1 MQPLAITLGDPSG
14 IGAEIVFKALEDV
27 DVPARVF
34 GSRALASPPDG
45 IDFVDVGGKGPIRY
59 GVIDAAYG
67 RIALDSIDAA
77 LHAIESG
84 DCSALV
90 TAPIHKQAIA
100 LAGSPFPGHTE
111 LLAHR
116 AGLKRYAH
124 DYAMY
129 FDSPKL
135 KSALLSVHLPLRDA
149 VSAIDADDIT
159 ALARLTSREYTRL
172 YGHPPRIAVAGV
184 NPHAGEGGKFGDEER
199 IIGRGVAR
207 ARDEGLAI
215 SGPHPADTIF
225 LAASRGQYDVVLAM
239 YHDQA
244 LIPIKTMAFDESVN
258 VTIGLPYLRVSVD
271 HGTAFDIAGRGIAD
285 AAPMRYAIRWAAA
298 HANAHV
304 GSFVP

>member
-1 MQPLAITLGDPSG
+1 VQPLAITLGDPSG

-149 VSAIDADDIT
+149 VSAIDAEDIT
-159 ALARLTSREYTRL
+159 ALARLTSREYARL
-172 YGHPPRIAVAGV
+172 YGQPPRIAVAGV

-207 ARDEGLAI
+207 ARDEGLSI

-271 HGTAFDIAGRGIAD
+271 HGTAFDIAGRGIAV
-285 AAPMRYAIRWAAA
+285 AAPMRYAIRWAAE
-298 HANAHV
+298 HI
-304 GSFVP
+304 GSFAP

>member
-1 MQPLAITLGDPSG
+1 VKPLAITLGDPAG
-14 IGAEIVFKALEDV
+14 IGAEIVFKALREINI
-27 DVPARVF
+27 PARIF
-34 GSRALASPPDG
+34 GSRVLANPPSDV
-45 IDFVDVGGKGPIRY
+45 DFVDVGGEGPIRY

-67 RIALDSIDAA
+67 RVALDSIDAA
-77 LHAIESG
+77 LHAIDAG

-100 LAGSPFPGHTE
+100 RAGSPFPGHTE
-111 LLAHR
+111 LLADR

-135 KSALLSVHLPLRDA
+135 KSSLLSVHLSLREA
-149 VSAIDADDIT
+149 IANIDADDIA
-159 ALARLTSREYTRL
+159 ALARLTSREYARL
-172 YGHPPRIAVAGV
+172 YGSAPRIAVAGV

-199 IIGRGVAR
+199 IIER
-207 ARDEGLAI
+207 AVSKLHGELAI

-244 LIPIKTMAFDESVN
+244 LIPIKTMAFEQSVN

-285 AAPMRYAIRWAAA
+285 AAPMRYAIEWAAA
-298 HANAHV
+298 HA
-304 GSFVP
+304 GSFGR